1 MNKVHRQ
8 VNQTLRLCLLL
19 LYLGSAGL
27 AQDSLTTPETLAEK
41 RKILAHETDSLRRSL
56 ASADRLSEEQ
66 VESLAREI
74 AILEQTDLVY
84 AQLES
89 QRQRI
94 EELKLARPRLQE
106 ELDRLRQSGPSE
118 PERDTFSFLE
128 SVRIDLLRERA
139 RAAKAAAAQSVS
151 ESTLENARDVL
162 EARQRERRRIK
173 ELVETTPSDGNRLDL
188 HFAERRSN
196 LAAELVSLRLAEG
209 ETQSLTQAAQQL
221 RIAALEEKLTWT
233 QERVLFS
240 AEDLQQQLDRVTS
253 ENAAARASLE
263 ETKSKLEGADQKLSR
278 ARMRLAGLE
287 TRPPLILEEVEALR
301 LARES
306 LQVQMSLSLEQL
318 QWLVMERSVWEKRY
332 QHSAGQ
338 ASGNW
343 TEQAQAEERQ
353 LQASSQRLSEE
364 LNALRTDLASR
375 RQSLEGFTGQR
386 RLRRWMQ

>member
-41 RKILAHETDSLRRSL
+41 RKILAHEADSLRRSL

-209 ETQSLTQAAQQL
+209 E
-221 RIAALEEKLTWT
+221 R
-233 QERVLFS
+233 
-240 AEDLQQQLDRVTS
+240 
-253 ENAAARASLE
+253 
-263 ETKSKLEGADQKLSR
+263 KSSPGPKKEF
-278 ARMRLAGLE
+278 
-287 TRPPLILEEVEALR
+287 
-301 LARES
+301 
-306 LQVQMSLSLEQL
+306 
-318 QWLVMERSVWEKRY
+318 
-332 QHSAGQ
+332 
-338 ASGNW
+338 
-343 TEQAQAEERQ
+343 
-353 LQASSQRLSEE
+353 SSQPKIYSSSSI
-364 LNALRTDLASR
+364 A
-375 RQSLEGFTGQR
+375 
-386 RLRRWMQ
+386 